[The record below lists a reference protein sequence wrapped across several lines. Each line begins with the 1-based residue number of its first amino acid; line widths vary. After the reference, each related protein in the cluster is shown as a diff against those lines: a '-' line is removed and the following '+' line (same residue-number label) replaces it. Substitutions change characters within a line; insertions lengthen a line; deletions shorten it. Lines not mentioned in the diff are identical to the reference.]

1 MKIKQ
6 TEYCIMKWT
15 LNNQTNSLQFRNEVS
30 VRNKQR
36 EKNQQLGSDCC
47 NLNPPFED
55 GYHQNHVDLWKKS
68 CARSFFCTRIL
79 SIYFKC
85 VRKMSFRCGLEICLY
100 VLRIVCTD
108 TQTHTLFFSSS
119 LLLIYSQ
126 SFFLLFSFS
135 HLNFILRTNDN
146 RFHIFVYW

>member
-6 TEYCIMKWT
+6 TVYCIMKWT

-108 TQTHTLFFSSS
+108 THSLLFFFIIVDLLTKFLS
-119 LLLIYSQ
+119 LVLFFTSQ
-126 SFFLLFSFS
+126 
-135 HLNFILRTNDN
+135 
-146 RFHIFVYW
+146 FHFENKR